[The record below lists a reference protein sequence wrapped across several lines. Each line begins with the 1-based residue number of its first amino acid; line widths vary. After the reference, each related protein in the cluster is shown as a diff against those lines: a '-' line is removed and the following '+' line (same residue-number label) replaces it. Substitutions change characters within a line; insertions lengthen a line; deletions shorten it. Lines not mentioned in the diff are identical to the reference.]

1 MRLINKISKSIAFR
15 SILIIVTLLIV
26 YSAVSGIMG
35 YRATSQSLYDQYTE
49 DAFQVANAA
58 AFFIDG
64 DTLDDMIEAGEDSE
78 RGKAIKRLQNRI
90 RAIKKGKDTEEEYI
104 PGLANPDGNEEEIMR
119 QIRGVRAQGLRE
131 LGIR

>member
-58 AFFIDG
+58 AFVIDG
-64 DTLDDMIEAGEDSE
+64 DSLDEMIEGGEDSE
-78 RGKAIKRLQNRI
+78 LYRRITIRLPFSFPPSAGRASI
-90 RAIKKGKDTEEEYI
+90 RPMNSAMSEPRPMTSIS
-104 PGLANPDGNEEEIMR
+104 
-119 QIRGVRAQGLRE
+119 
-131 LGIR
+131 